1 MNTNIKRI
9 PLAGVYNVRDLGG
22 YQADGGITKWGVYLR
37 SAAMDNITDQ
47 DAAFLYQYGI
57 RTVIDLRTASEFKK
71 NNTEYL
77 INTLASNKI
86 IHRHIPV
93 IDNYDDIT
101 KHFYIHMV
109 ENAGDSFRQIFEYI
123 AERLCLGGILYN
135 CFMGRDRTGVLS
147 ALLLMLCGVSED
159 DILADY
165 MVSSIYLR
173 PLAKKLS
180 LSDDFISSRPEY
192 MEEFL
197 QYFKKHYINAEQY
210 LLSIGVLKDAI
221 SAIKEKFIYVT

>member
-1 MNTNIKRI
+1 MNTNIRRI

-135 CFMGRDRTGVLS
+135 CFMG
-147 ALLLMLCGVSED
+147 
-159 DILADY
+159 
-165 MVSSIYLR
+165 
-173 PLAKKLS
+173 
-180 LSDDFISSRPEY
+180 
-192 MEEFL
+192 
-197 QYFKKHYINAEQY
+197 
-210 LLSIGVLKDAI
+210 
-221 SAIKEKFIYVT
+221 

>member
-1 MNTNIKRI
+1 M
-9 PLAGVYNVRDLGG
+9 
-22 YQADGGITKWGVYLR
+22 
-37 SAAMDNITDQ
+37 
-47 DAAFLYQYGI
+47 
-57 RTVIDLRTASEFKK
+57 
-71 NNTEYL
+71 
-77 INTLASNKI
+77 
-86 IHRHIPV
+86 
-93 IDNYDDIT
+93 
-101 KHFYIHMV
+101 
-109 ENAGDSFRQIFEYI
+109 
-123 AERLCLGGILYN
+123 
-135 CFMGRDRTGVLS
+135 S

>member
-22 YQADGGITKWGVYLR
+22 YQADGGITKWRVFLR
-37 SAAMDNITDQ
+37 SAAMDNITEQ

>member
-1 MNTNIKRI
+1 MNTNIRRI

-86 IHRHIPV
+86 IL
-93 IDNYDDIT
+93 NY
-101 KHFYIHMV
+101 
-109 ENAGDSFRQIFEYI
+109 
-123 AERLCLGGILYN
+123 
-135 CFMGRDRTGVLS
+135 
-147 ALLLMLCGVSED
+147 
-159 DILADY
+159 
-165 MVSSIYLR
+165 SS
-173 PLAKKLS
+173 
-180 LSDDFISSRPEY
+180 
-192 MEEFL
+192 
-197 QYFKKHYINAEQY
+197 
-210 LLSIGVLKDAI
+210 
-221 SAIKEKFIYVT
+221 

>member
-1 MNTNIKRI
+1 MNTNIRRI

-86 IHRHIPV
+86 IHQHIPV

>member
-1 MNTNIKRI
+1 MNTNIRRI